1 MKTSAKCTILKNSA
15 KTVLAGKYYF
25 VIMTLLFSGMITLL
39 FNRFAYNLNEHVC
52 VTLINLLHLDA
63 AGATI
68 IALSYLLPFFL
79 SILLNV
85 MQVGICLYF
94 LNVVSGNPFYTFD
107 LLYGYH
113 HEFGKSFR
121 LSAALTFLSF
131 VCFLPSDVMMDL
143 YQDRASV
150 NVGLMLFLAALQIA
164 LVILFIPLSLAL
176 SQSYYVMLD
185 YPNLS
190 VPEILKLSMKIMQ
203 GKKKQLFY
211 VQLSFLPVFFVGILT
226 FGFGLLWLIPYR
238 NATMAL
244 YYLDLM
250 RPTDRT

>member
-15 KTVLAGKYYF
+15 KTILAGKYYF
-25 VIMTLLFSGMITLL
+25 AIMTLLFSGMITLL

-52 VTLINLLHLDA
+52 VTLISLLHLDA
-63 AGATI
+63 AGVTVI
-68 IALSYLLPFFL
+68 VLSYLLPFLL

-85 MQVGICLYF
+85 LQVGICLYF
-94 LNVVSGNPFYTFD
+94 LNLVSGNPFYTFD

-113 HEFGKSFR
+113 HDFGKSLR

-131 VCFLPSDVMMDL
+131 VCFLPSDILMDL
-143 YQDRASV
+143 YQDRALTS
-150 NVGLMLFLAALQIA
+150 VGLLFFLAALQIA
-164 LVILFIPLSLAL
+164 LLVLFIPLSLAL

-185 YPNLS
+185 YPDLS
-190 VPEILKLSMKIMQ
+190 VPEILKLSVKIMK

-238 NATMAL
+238 NATLAL

-250 RPTDRT
+250 KPTDQT